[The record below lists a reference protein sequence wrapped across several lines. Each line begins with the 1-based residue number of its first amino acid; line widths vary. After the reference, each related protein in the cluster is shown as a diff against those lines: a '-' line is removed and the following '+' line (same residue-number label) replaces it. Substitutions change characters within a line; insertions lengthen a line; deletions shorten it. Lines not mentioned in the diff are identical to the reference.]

1 MLNSCRQFTVLIR
14 QAHKRKD
21 AFMNKRISYSSTVS
35 ACYIGYVCQA
45 AVNNLAPLLFII
57 FQTRYSM
64 SYDKISML
72 ILINFI
78 TQLLVDLGSV
88 KLSKHMSV
96 RSMTILAH
104 IMCAAG
110 LIMMGTLPL
119 VGINQP

>member
-1 MLNSCRQFTVLIR
+1 
-14 QAHKRKD
+14 
-21 AFMNKRISYSSTVS
+21 MNKKISYRSTVS

-78 TQLLVDLGSV
+78 TQLLVDLGS
-88 KLSKHMSV
+88 L
-96 RSMTILAH
+96 
-104 IMCAAG
+104 
-110 LIMMGTLPL
+110 
-119 VGINQP
+119 